1 MTKTIPINI
10 SFDMSMC
17 IKNNFY
23 QSKHHHVNIIYV
35 TIKEENEY
43 VIYNFKGNCLE
54 LAANGILN
62 QVYCN
67 DTFEV
72 GCPQA
77 HYFSDEMY
85 KCK

>member
-1 MTKTIPINI
+1 M
-10 SFDMSMC
+10 
-17 IKNNFY
+17 
-23 QSKHHHVNIIYV
+23 
-35 TIKEENEY
+35 
-43 VIYNFKGNCLE
+43 E

-67 DTFEV
+67 DNFED
-72 GCPQA
+72 GCPKD